1 MLSRVVENTFTC
13 NLDKEDLLRE
23 VTVKIG
29 LERINTQER
38 IIVEALLDSGAI
50 GLVMSSEF
58 ARKQ

>member
-1 MLSRVVENTFTC
+1 MLSKVVDNTFC
-13 NLDKEDLLRE
+13 YNLYNEDLLRE

-29 LERINTQER
+29 LERIDIQEGV
-38 IIVEALLDSGAI
+38 IVEALLDIGAT